1 MRILITGGAGFI
13 GTNAALHFLKN
24 KEKVTLLDNFSRK
37 GTKINAAYIKKKFP
51 VVDILTEDIRNFS
64 ALQKVVR
71 KHDVVIHLAGQV
83 AVTTSILNPR
93 EDFEINAL
101 GTFNVLEAARLAKH
115 KPIVL
120 YSSTN
125 KVYGEF
131 PSKIVKKGKRYMDVL
146 HKNGID
152 EGEGLDFHSPYGC
165 SKGVGDQYVRDYSR
179 LYDLPTV
186 VFRQS
191 CIYGVH
197 QFGVE
202 DQGWVAH
209 FIIKV
214 LKKKPITVFGNGMQV
229 RDILYVDDLI
239 NAYERAINKISKANG
254 EIFNVGGGV
263 ENSLSLLELL
273 DKLEK
278 RTGKTIAVTFA
289 EKRPGDQDIYI
300 SNNTKIKKILGW
312 KPSVPVE
319 DGLEKLFTWLEES
332 IDTI

>member
-37 GTKINAAYIKKKFP
+37 GTKINASFIKKNFP
-51 VVDILTEDIRNFS
+51 DVDILTEDIRNFS

-83 AVTTSILNPR
+83 AVTTSVLNPR

-101 GTFNVLEAARLAKH
+101 GTFNVLEAARMAKH

-131 PSKIVKKGKRYMDVL
+131 PSKIVRKGKRYMDVF

-152 EGEGLDFHSPYGC
+152 EGERLDFHSPYGC

-239 NAYERAINKISKANG
+239 HAYERAINKISKVNG
-254 EIFNVGGGV
+254 EIFNIGGGV

-278 RTGKTIAVTFA
+278 RTNTTIPVTFA

-300 SNNTKIKKILGW
+300 SNNTKIKKVLGW
-312 KPSVPVE
+312 KPSVAVE
-319 DGLEKLFTWLEES
+319 DGLGKLFTWLEDS